1 MGSKTNIHTTRKGEH
16 RQLVNAKRQKCPYS
30 PSPIPEEKWKDG
42 EGGKGGKEKG
52 GKRST
57 TLLHPYN
64 GLFSRIT
71 QVSRHQKGKTTLD
84 LYEARDDGVWERQ

>member
-1 MGSKTNIHTTRKGEH
+1 MQN
-16 RQLVNAKRQKCPYS
+16 RQKCPYS
-30 PSPIPEEKWKDG
+30 TSPIPEEKWKDG